1 MILRLTNYACDDILL
16 FWNAEFGFVLMG
28 HEFDQYPKQMIRNV
42 KNWNWFL
49 EEPGKESD
57 DCDESDR
64 EERRGGRRKRKKG
77 EDNEDE
83 KWTGDSEADEE
94 LVAKIRKVNEPKYST
109 RSKAHNKPQKK
120 AKDGKSSYQK
130 KTAAADEE
138 GIEDENEDDETLGG
152 FIVGKDDL
160 EEEEDPERT
169 DEYEEEEEFIE
180 EEDDDDDEV
189 DD

>member
-16 FWNAEFGFVLMG
+16 FWNAEFGFVVMG

-94 LVAKIRKVNEPKYST
+94 LVAKRKVNEPKYST

-152 FIVGKDDL
+152 FIVGEDDL

-169 DEYEEEEEFIE
+169 DEYEEEEEFV